1 MSKKNDIYNL
11 KDLGKRI
18 KIERMKLGI
27 TQAELAEELYI
38 SEEMISKIERGQC
51 RCMPEY
57 LIYFCKRFKKSMD
70 YFYFGEKDGY
80 FYHSTLTKKEKIKYL
95 ETLIDNNK
103 INNIAIIM
111 NGLSEKEI
119 L

>member
-38 SEEMISKIERGQC
+38 SEEMVSKIERGQC

-70 YFYFGEKDGY
+70 YFYFGEKEVY
-80 FYHSTLTKKEKIKYL
+80 FYHSALTKREQIIEIEQILENIPENQLMKIYQ
-95 ETLIDNNK
+95 IIK
-103 INNIAIIM
+103 I
-111 NGLSEKEI
+111 LV
-119 L
+119 

>member
-1 MSKKNDIYNL
+1 MSKQKDAYNI

-18 KIERMKLGI
+18 KIERMKPKI

-70 YFYFGEKDGY
+70 YFYFGEKEGY
-80 FYHSTLTKKEKIKYL
+80 FYHSALTKREQI
-95 ETLIDNNK
+95 
-103 INNIAIIM
+103 
-111 NGLSEKEI
+111 KEI
-119 L
+119 EQILENIPENQLMQIYQIIKILV

>member
-38 SEEMISKIERGQC
+38 SEEMVSKIERGQC

-57 LIYFCKRFKKSMD
+57 LIYFCKRFKKTMD
-70 YFYFGEKDGY
+70 YFYFGEKEGY
-80 FYHSTLTKKEKIKYL
+80 FYHSDLTKREQI
-95 ETLIDNNK
+95 
-103 INNIAIIM
+103 
-111 NGLSEKEI
+111 KEI
-119 L
+119 EDILENIPENQLMKIYQIIKILV

>member
-18 KIERMKLGI
+18 KIERLKLGL

-80 FYHSTLTKKEKIKYL
+80 FYHSTLTKKEKIKEIGDIL
-95 ETLIDNNK
+95 ENIPENQLMK
-103 INNIAIIM
+103 IYQII
-111 NGLSEKEI
+111 KI
-119 L
+119 LV

>member
-18 KIERMKLGI
+18 KVERVKLGL
-27 TQAELAEELYI
+27 TQAELAEELFI
-38 SEEMISKIERGQC
+38 SEEMISKIERGKC

-70 YFYFGEKDGY
+70 YFYFGERFDHLY
-80 FYHSTLTKKEKIKYL
+80 YSALTSREQMEEISDILEKI
-95 ETLIDNNK
+95 
-103 INNIAIIM
+103 
-111 NGLSEKEI
+111 SEKELMKIYQIIKI
-119 L
+119 LV

>member
-1 MSKKNDIYNL
+1 MLNKKEVYNI

-18 KIERMKLGI
+18 KIERVKLGL

-38 SEEMISKIERGQC
+38 SVEMVSKIERGQC

-70 YFYFGEKDGY
+70 YFYFGENVENFCY
-80 FYHSTLTKKEKIKYL
+80 SAITKREQI
-95 ETLIDNNK
+95 
-103 INNIAIIM
+103 
-111 NGLSEKEI
+111 KEI
-119 L
+119 EDILKNIPENQLMKIYQIIKILV

>member
-1 MSKKNDIYNL
+1 MSKQKDTYNI

-38 SEEMISKIERGQC
+38 SEEMVSKIERGQC

-70 YFYFGEKDGY
+70 YFYFGEKDEY
-80 FYHSTLTKKEKIKYL
+80 FYHSALTKKEKIKEIGNIL
-95 ETLIDNNK
+95 ENIPENQLMK
-103 INNIAIIM
+103 IYQII
-111 NGLSEKEI
+111 KI
-119 L
+119 LV